1 MSSKII
7 YLITSK
13 KVYKLKSK
21 KILSLPKQQVK
32 INPIDKCFCERFTI
46 FGNSDWIISGCE
58 KSDCKY
64 HFINDIK
71 K

>member
-13 KVYKLKSK
+13 KVYKIKSK
-21 KILSLPKQQVK
+21 KILSLPKQL
-32 INPIDKCFCERFTI
+32 DKCFCELFTI
-46 FGNSDWIISGCE
+46 IGNNEQNFSGCK

-64 HFINDIK
+64 NFINDINK
-71 K
+71 

>member
-1 MSSKII
+1 MPSKII

-21 KILSLPKQQVK
+21 KILSLPKQQV
-32 INPIDKCFCERFTI
+32 NKCFCERFTI
-46 FGNSDWIISGCE
+46 IGNSDWNFSGCE

-64 HFINDIK
+64 NL
-71 K
+71 